1 MTRDDIERMGAGR
14 EMNVRVAEYL
24 FNLKDQCAGPMMM
37 VEPHGDGGIWP
48 ACLVCDYAGWDEPT
62 HKPVIRDYS
71 GDIGAAWQA
80 LDYLHS
86 KEGGWWDYR
95 ITTRR
100 EGVAG
105 YYCWI
110 IGNHKRYMSIS
121 DSYEA
126 VGSTVPEAIC
136 RAILICYLAGLES
149 GSPVGE
155 GGGE

>member
-1 MTRDDIERMGAGR
+1 MTRDDIERMAAGR
-14 EMNVRVAEYL
+14 LLDICVAEAITGQSRLTCRVDPMTRDGEPQFHWGYP
-24 FNLKDQCAGPMMM
+24 AGHDFAP
-37 VEPHGDGGIWP
+37 E
-48 ACLVCDYAGWDEPT
+48 
-62 HKPVIRDYS
+62 YS
-71 GDIGAAWQA
+71 TDISAAWQA

-110 IGNHKRYMSIS
+110 IGNHKRHMSIS

-126 VGSTVPEAIC
+126 GGSTVPEAIC

-149 GSPVGE
+149 LSPVGE
-155 GGGE
+155 GGGNNQ